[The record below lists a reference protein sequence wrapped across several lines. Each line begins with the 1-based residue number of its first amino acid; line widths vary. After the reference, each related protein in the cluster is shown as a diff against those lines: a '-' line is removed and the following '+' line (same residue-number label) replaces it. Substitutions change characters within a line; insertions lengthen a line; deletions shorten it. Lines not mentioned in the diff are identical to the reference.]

1 MIDVMTLPS
10 FYFVTFTEDL
20 GVVNEMDNEMD
31 GLATD
36 PSVSVWSEF
45 LHFAYYSVNYR
56 TGVTT

>member
-1 MIDVMTLPS
+1 MTLPS